1 MFATRFWFLIKKSSL
16 KLRKHKERN
25 HVIYFIEKWVKIL
38 THIKILIKLYLI
50 FKFKIATPPKVIQ
63 HSEFLELFEMLFRE
77 ITSLNICNFNK
88 ECVKSKLQDS
98 AYSSFKQVC
107 KISDK
112 NPSQRGG

>member
-1 MFATRFWFLIKKSSL
+1 MQ
-16 KLRKHKERN
+16 
-25 HVIYFIEKWVKIL
+25 Y
-38 THIKILIKLYLI
+38 
-50 FKFKIATPPKVIQ
+50 
-63 HSEFLELFEMLFRE
+63 SEFLELFEMLFRE

-112 NPSQRGG
+112 NPSQRGLNYLVKALNYLVKSKHLVIQKAAKGNNTVIMSKINNILQETSKFKKS